1 MITQA
6 GDHIPFVATQLLEGA
21 VPLSEVATAMLP
33 HTLAAAASAALAA
46 VHAQGVAHCDVR
58 GDNLLL
64 LPDCSV
70 RLLDFGHARLAS
82 GPEDMARDEAE
93 LRDLVAEL
101 MDRREVQDLPPVGA
115 MGEGLWGQAG
125 HGSMG
130 LVRGISQG
138 CYRDLPPSRVA
149 GVASADPRP
158 FPLRPGVRR
167 LLRTSYGSN
176 RTVRAQPLLQ
186 LG

>member
-64 LPDCSV
+64 LPDGSV
-70 RLLDFGHARLAS
+70 RLLDFGHARLAA

-101 MDRREVQDLPPVGA
+101 MDRREVQQLPVGA
-115 MGEGLWGQAG
+115 RGEGFWGQAG
-125 HGSMG
+125 HGNMG

-138 CYRDLPPSRVA
+138 CYHDLPPRVA
-149 GVASADPRP
+149 GVVSADPRP